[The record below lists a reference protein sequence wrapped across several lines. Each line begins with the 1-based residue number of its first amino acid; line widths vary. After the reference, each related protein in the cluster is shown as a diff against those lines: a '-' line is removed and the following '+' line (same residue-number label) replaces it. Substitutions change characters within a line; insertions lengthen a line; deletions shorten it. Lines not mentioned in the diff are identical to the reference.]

1 MRATS
6 SNIVYKMQIIP
17 VKIGN
22 FQKSDST
29 GLKQISPCCHVTTS
43 RKTTCSECD
52 KELINKELLKG
63 FPQGKDDHY
72 IFSQEQIDSLK
83 DFDDIIEVLG
93 TIEKSEIDYRMVC
106 GSFAVLPDKPKKK
119 KQLEIFKK
127 AYKVFE
133 RAVAE
138 SNKVIVVKFST
149 RQKQKLGIMTS
160 IDGIITLL
168 HIVYDDKFNVVD
180 EIPEIKISEDEK
192 KQGLAFIEKLEPIK
206 LAEIEDNFSVKLE
219 ALIEKGEPLTVTIP
233 EAQEEELSFF
243 ND

>member
-6 SNIVYKMQIIP
+6 SNIVHGLQIIP

-29 GLKQISPCCHVTTS
+29 GLKQISPCCHVPTS
-43 RKTTCSECD
+43 RKTTCSECE

-72 IFSQEQIDSLK
+72 IFSQEQIESLK

-93 TIEKSEIDYRMVC
+93 TIPKDSIDYRMVC

-119 KQLEIFKK
+119 KQLQIFKK

-138 SNKVIVVKFST
+138 SDKVIVVKFST
-149 RQKQKLGIMTS
+149 RQKQKLGLMTS
-160 IDGIITLL
+160 INGVITLL
-168 HIVYDDKFNVVD
+168 HIVFDDLFNEID
-180 EIPEIKISEDEK
+180 EIPEIEITEDEK
-192 KQGLAFIEKLEPIK
+192 KQGLAFIEKLDAIN
-206 LAEIEDNFSVKLE
+206 LTEIEDNFKVKLE
-219 ALIEKGEPLTVTIP
+219 ELIEKGEPLTVTIP
-233 EAQEEELSFF
+233 EANEKEELSFF
-243 ND
+243 Q